1 MAKFNIEKNNVS
13 VPGHSGYGRITL
25 IGKNIIQHK
34 TENQAAQIIG
44 HQIIRSANELLGKE
58 DLDFK
63 DFGVEV
69 EIMFKVYK
77 RNGTENNT

>member
-25 IGKNIIQHK
+25 LGKNVIQHK
-34 TENQAAQIIG
+34 TEKQAAQIIG
-44 HQIIRSANELLGKE
+44 HQIIRSANELLE
-58 DLDFK
+58 RENLDFRS
-63 DFGVEV
+63 FGVEI
-69 EIMFKVYK
+69 EIMFKTYK